1 MDKQLQ
7 DPNEGPAWSRPF
19 GPIHLQPGEDPWHG
33 VRGQPFDSPGH
44 KRAINPG
51 DERSVTVT
59 RGHPSLAASASLLVQ
74 RADGNE

>member
-19 GPIHLQPGEDPWHG
+19 GPIHLQTGEDPWHG
-33 VRGQPFDSPGH
+33 VRGPPFDSPGH

-51 DERSVTVT
+51 DERSLTVT
-59 RGHPSLAASASLLVQ
+59 RGHPVPQVRPCDRPGRYRFPS
-74 RADGNE
+74 